1 MKNHIHGATHYG
13 EMVLLKIENF
23 VNFCVFFFQ
32 RLKQLT
38 FFRFKLVKY
47 FDKRLS
53 FLKIWHMRTNYVEIT
68 GRRASYFVS
77 FDTTYRDLT
86 TDKGKQQQ
94 TRRSNNYS
102 CRVTLP

>member
-1 MKNHIHGATHYG
+1 M
-13 EMVLLKIENF
+13 F
-23 VNFCVFFFQ
+23 VSFE
-32 RLKQLT
+32 
-38 FFRFKLVKY
+38 LVKY

-53 FLKIWHMRTNYVEIT
+53 FLKVWHMRTNYVEIT